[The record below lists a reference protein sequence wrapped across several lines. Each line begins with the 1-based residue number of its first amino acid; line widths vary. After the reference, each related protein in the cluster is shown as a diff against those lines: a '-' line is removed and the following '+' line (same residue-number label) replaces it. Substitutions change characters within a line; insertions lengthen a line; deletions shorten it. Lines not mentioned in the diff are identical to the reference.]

1 MFTKIKICK
10 NGVDT
15 TSNGCC
21 YAVMGTWEILCLRQG
36 QDEPTETYYQRFEA
50 AISAYVLS
58 KCTSTKHVELNKTY
72 VGVVMTMAPRGFRLC
87 ASSCQTIINKAKEFS
102 MT

>member
-50 AISAYVLS
+50 AISTHELE
-58 KCTSTKHVELNKTY
+58 KCTDTTHMELNNIY
-72 VGVVMTMAPRGFRLC
+72 AGGAMIMEPRGFNHY
-87 ASSCQTIINKAKEFS
+87 AY
-102 MT
+102 